1 MLKRIP
7 NNEDGVV
14 FVTVLVLV
22 ISMMILAVTIINLQ
36 LNQATLS
43 EREIAR
49 IRSELVATG
58 ALQYYIAHEFSN
70 NTVKSFGLSETLN
83 GVLYD
88 IHIDNDDTVAGP
100 NNTNTMTITVDF

>member
-1 MLKRIP
+1 MLKLKK

-14 FVTVLVLV
+14 FVTVLILI
-22 ISMMILAVTIINLQ
+22 ISMMILAITVVNLQ
-36 LNQATLS
+36 LNQATIS

-58 ALQYYIAHEFSN
+58 ALQYYIAHEFAP
-70 NTVKSFGLSETLN
+70 NTTKSFGMGETLN

-88 IHIDNDDTVAGP
+88 VQIDNGNPASGP
-100 NNTNTMTITVDF
+100 NETNTLTISIDF